1 MTRHTAGMLVWIAAG
16 IGAAALSLQGIP
28 LRIELPPVPSEDAG
42 PSSPTVDPSA
52 QAAALLTYEEIVRAN
67 PFGADRTPPPVRY
80 LPPELRV
87 AQQPAQPSGEA
98 AAPRLQLYGVAT
110 GPTGAVALID
120 ANPSIPGAEIYR
132 TGDLV
137 SIYRLE
143 SISDTMVVL
152 RGESGVR
159 TLRLQSPTGRSQ

>member
-1 MTRHTAGMLVWIAAG
+1 VNRRRAGTLLWIAG
-16 IGAAALSLQGIP
+16 GVSAAALGLQATP
-28 LRIELPPVPSEDAG
+28 PRITLPPVPAENTWS
-42 PSSPTVDPSA
+42 SSPTPDPSA
-52 QAAALLTYEEIVRAN
+52 QAAALLTYEEIARGN
-67 PFGADRTPPPVRY
+67 PFDSDRTPPPVRY
-80 LPPELRV
+80 LPPEFRM
-87 AQQPAQPSGEA
+87 AQAPAGPSAET
-98 AAPRLQLYGVAT
+98 AAPQLQLYGVAT

-132 TGDLV
+132 TGDRV